1 MSNEIGAEYQAL
13 DAGVAFINELVT
25 LFPQGAQYH
34 YLTNDF
40 ASFSNDFK
48 SSTELSDLTTE
59 TSFSGSTRTFQEVWS
74 RMQSYMNVAGSI
86 TARSLLR
93 KEVFWIGDC
102 QKSTTGDMIMD
113 IEDSSLRINLFPLEF
128 ESYSNLFVDSIY
140 LENPFLIGNEKV
152 VLSVGISNS
161 GNTDATNVPIK
172 VFMNQVQASNA
183 TLNVPAKSHIVQN
196 FDLGFNLSSLN
207 TGRISIEDYPV
218 TFDNDFYFTIDIGK
232 KVSIMEIKSQDDVT
246 VIESVFGN
254 DDLFNYQSYSYT
266 NIDYSQINQSDLV
279 ILNEVESID
288 PSLSILL
295 GNFVDGGGSLI
306 IIPAAN
312 PDIESYQVLAKN
324 RQLSKADS
332 IYRQTLG
339 APDLNNPF
347 YQNIFE
353 ENQAN
358 IAMPEA
364 TRILSWGTDRTAIL
378 RFRSGLPFL
387 SKYSSKGN
395 NYWFSSPLDNESS
408 GFQNHALFVPVMYK
422 IAFGSKNIDNNLYYA
437 VDESI
442 IRLPVD
448 SINQNTIVKLK
459 SDESEFIPSQRIS
472 SGSLF
477 IELPPEN
484 IDPGFYNVMVD
495 SRKLTTL
502 AFNYDSK
509 ESKLDQY
516 NINELDTIFVADGNI
531 NVFNADSEAGFTNAL
546 KKQYK
551 GTPLWKYALILAL
564 MFLLAEVLLIRFF

>member
-93 KEVFWIGDC
+93 KEVFWIGDF

-312 PDIESYQVLAKN
+312 LDIESYQVLAKN

-564 MFLLAEVLLIRFF
+564 MFLLAEVLLIRFL